1 MTLAAFQS
9 VWCPKSILAS
19 VTLQS
24 RNVVGRLELW
34 IHALCCDFSIRL
46 FFSFFFFS
54 FCDRGIVHPRQM
66 MKVPNEPRLSPNNGL
81 ENV

>member
-46 FFSFFFFS
+46 FFSLFFLLFVTGQS
-54 FCDRGIVHPRQM
+54 STLVR
-66 MKVPNEPRLSPNNGL
+66 
-81 ENV
+81 